1 MKGSLLRLDWATSD
15 QVDVSRREFADG
27 KPFPHM
33 IIQDFVRD
41 GKKLDQIQVAQTVVH
56 LVVRLPNES
65 CLGGAHGGDLL

>member
-15 QVDVSRREFADG
+15 QADVSRREFADG

-56 LVVRLPNES
+56 
-65 CLGGAHGGDLL
+65 